1 MNHERIQEMKENN
14 KFSYVLPFVT
24 AMMLFGMI
32 AVILITSLTS
42 CNKQIIDTNYT
53 FNRAI
58 INTGNEVIE
67 VKVKSWTDYED
78 GDQIQIKAEDG
89 TVYLVHSSNITLICE
104 DN

>member
-1 MNHERIQEMKENN
+1 MKENN
-14 KFSYVLPFVT
+14 KSGYILPFIT
-24 AMMLFGMI
+24 AVMLFGMI
-32 AVILITSLTS
+32 AGIMMGSMTS

-89 TVYLVHSSNITLICE
+89 TVYLVHSSNITLICD